1 MRQAILRDGNT
12 ETEAETQIFRDE
24 DWHKES
30 DTKGKSHV
38 QREDIAAK
46 LSARERHNGSRR

>member
-24 DWHKES
+24 DWHKELE
-30 DTKGKSHV
+30 TQKGRAMS
-38 QREDIAAK
+38 RET
-46 LSARERHNGSRR
+46 ET